1 MSPQNHSIDASEGY
15 CLTRNGSRAGER
27 YTMRFTKV
35 AMAGFGMVAGAA
47 MAFSG
52 SGEASAATLL
62 PSYFP
67 HTQSLSDGTVTVKVT
82 NGTSKTT
89 KCQLSV
95 HEASKKSQLE
105 ARATAVNL
113 LLAAGIESSVLADAR
128 QDAAAGALKVVWT
141 NKSISKDG
149 SATATWKSGR
159 TDTSYT
165 IYQECTSPDPLL
177 GLTVNGVAQVYTVTG
192 TGKSPD
198 SPDDSGNGSLG
209 GLFGGLLG

>member
-1 MSPQNHSIDASEGY
+1 
-15 CLTRNGSRAGER
+15 
-27 YTMRFTKV
+27 MRFTKM
-35 AMAGFGMVAGAA
+35 ATAGFGLAAAAA
-47 MAFSG
+47 MTFSG
-52 SGEASAATLL
+52 SGGASAAALL

-95 HEASKKSQLE
+95 HDASKKSQLE
-105 ARATAVNL
+105 GRAAAVNVL
-113 LLAAGIESSVLADAR
+113 LGFGLESDTLAEAR
-128 QDAAAGALKVVWT
+128 QDAAAGALKIVWT
-141 NKSISKDG
+141 NKSILKDG
-149 SATATWKSGR
+149 TATATWKSGR
-159 TDTSYT
+159 TDTSYA

-177 GLTVNGVAQVYTVTG
+177 GLTYNGVAQVYLVNG